1 MNNFLDRL
9 WEVIFQAIQKLAA
22 TFDVVVSS
30 LHFLGPITVIFLIA
44 IFTVCITKLLKR
56 VIRTRRLEELEKDF
70 QHWMSVREEA
80 MKHADTEKGR
90 QMAKN
95 IDKAELNR
103 AYYDFFL
110 EGLLLGFITFM
121 LPVALMVAYINEYYR
136 SERLLELFGQDHLFQ
151 VWSNPPT
158 DIGAVLWFIGSIVF
172 INISV
177 LVVMWGL
184 KKKDNTP
191 AVHGQ
196 VAENT

>member
-30 LHFLGPITVIFLIA
+30 LHFLGPLTVIFLIA

-56 VIRTRRLEELEKDF
+56 IIRTRRLEELEKDF

-80 MKHADTEKGR
+80 MKHTDTEKGR

-95 IDKAELNR
+95 IDKAKLNR

-110 EGLLLGFITFM
+110 EGLLLGFMTFM

-151 VWSNPPT
+151 VWNNPPT
-158 DIGAVLWFIGSIVF
+158 EIGAVFWFIGSIVF

-184 KKKDNTP
+184 KKKGNTSV
-191 AVHGQ
+191 VHDQ